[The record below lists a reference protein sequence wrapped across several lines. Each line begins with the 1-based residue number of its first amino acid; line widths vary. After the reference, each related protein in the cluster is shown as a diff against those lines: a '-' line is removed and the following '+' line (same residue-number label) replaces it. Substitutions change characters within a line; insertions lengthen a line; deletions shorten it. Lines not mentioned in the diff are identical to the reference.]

1 MNTHSAPQSPQQ
13 AGGFFNHD
21 MRPHSWVIIWAVL
34 VILSQGCTWDNPAL
48 IEIGRLIT
56 PVGTYAVGTNPTSI
70 AAGDFNTDGLTDLLV
85 TNVSGDS
92 LSLLLGKGD
101 GTFQDTTTL
110 KTGNM
115 PRALVAADFSGD
127 GHMDI
132 ALANA
137 GSEEVTI
144 LIGKGD
150 GTFQPGES
158 YSTHRAPL
166 AIIISDFNRD
176 HKDDL
181 AVALKSD
188 AVEILWGNG
197 NGTFKKGQTLEVE
210 DTPTSVAAADLNQD
224 GIIDLA
230 IANNGAMSNNIS
242 VFMGQKD
249 GTFKSLGHFP
259 TGMRPLFVTTGD
271 FTGDGRLDLEVVNG
285 VRDSLSLLP
294 GNGDGT
300 FKAAI
305 NFGAGTGP
313 ASSIV
318 LDINGDGILDTV
330 VVNNLGST
338 MTLLIGKGDGTFYN
352 PPINYLTETGPFTI
366 IQFEFKRGGKKG
378 LAIANNAKN
387 SISIFAINPP
397 PSTPARIPAL

>member
-1 MNTHSAPQSPQQ
+1 MI
-13 AGGFFNHD
+13 NHD
-21 MRPHSWVIIWAVL
+21 KRHNLWTLIWAGL
-34 VILSQGCTWDNPAL
+34 LILFQGCTRENPTL
-48 IEIGRLIT
+48 IAIGQLIT

-70 AAGDFNTDGLTDLLV
+70 AAGDFNSDGSTDLLI

-92 LSLLLGKGD
+92 LSLLLGNGD

-110 KTGNM
+110 KIGNM
-115 PRALVAADFSGD
+115 PRALVADDFNGD
-127 GHMDI
+127 GRVDI

-137 GSEEVTI
+137 GNDEVTI

-150 GTFQPGES
+150 GSFNQGEKH
-158 YSTHRAPL
+158 STHRSPL

-176 HKDDL
+176 HKNDL

-188 AVEILWGNG
+188 AVDILLGNG
-197 NGTFKKGQTLEVE
+197 NGTFVKGQTLEVQ
-210 DTPTSVAAADLNQD
+210 DTPTSIAAADLNQD
-224 GIIDLA
+224 GFIDLA
-230 IANNGAMSNNIS
+230 IANNGAMSNNVS

-249 GTFKSLGHFP
+249 GAFKASGHYP

-285 VRDSLSLLP
+285 VRDSLSLLA

-300 FKAAI
+300 FKPAI

-313 ASSIV
+313 ASSVV
-318 LDINGDGILDTV
+318 LDVNGDHILDTV

-338 MTLLIGKGDGTFYN
+338 MTLLVGKGDGTFYD
-352 PPINYLTETGPFTI
+352 PPINYMTETGPFTI
-366 IQFEFKRGGKKG
+366 IQFEFKRGGRKG

-387 SISIFAINPP
+387 SISIFALNPP
-397 PSTPARIPAL
+397 PSTPARIPTL

>member
-1 MNTHSAPQSPQQ
+1 MINNEKRHNP
-13 AGGFFNHD
+13 
-21 MRPHSWVIIWAVL
+21 WVLIWAGL
-34 VILSQGCTWDNPAL
+34 LILFQGCTRENPAF
-48 IEIGRLIT
+48 IAIGHLIT

-70 AAGDFNTDGLTDLLV
+70 AAGDFNSDGLTDLLI

-92 LSLLLGKGD
+92 LSLLLGNGD

-110 KTGNM
+110 KMGNM
-115 PRALVAADFSGD
+115 PRALVADDFNGD
-127 GHMDI
+127 GHLDI

-137 GSEEVTI
+137 GSEEVI
-144 LIGKGD
+144 VLIGKGD
-150 GTFQPGES
+150 GTFKEGEK
-158 YSTHRAPL
+158 YPTHRSPL
-166 AIIISDFNRD
+166 AIIVSDFNRD

-188 AVEILWGNG
+188 AVDILMGNG

-210 DTPTSVAAADLNQD
+210 DTPTSIAAADLDRD

-249 GTFKSLGHFP
+249 GTFKTSGHYP
-259 TGMRPLFVTTGD
+259 TGMRPLFITTGD

-285 VRDSLSLLP
+285 VRDSLSLFP

-300 FKAAI
+300 FKPAI

-313 ASSIV
+313 ASSVV
-318 LDINGDGILDTV
+318 LDVNGDGILDTV

-338 MTLLIGKGDGTFYN
+338 MTLLIGKGDGTFYD
-352 PPINYLTETGPFTI
+352 PPINYMTETGPFTI
-366 IQFEFKRGGKKG
+366 IQFEFKRGGTKG

-387 SISIFAINPP
+387 SISIFALNPP
-397 PSTPARIPAL
+397 PSTPTRIPTS

>member
-1 MNTHSAPQSPQQ
+1 ML
-13 AGGFFNHD
+13 
-21 MRPHSWVIIWAVL
+21 IWAGL
-34 VILSQGCTWDNPAL
+34 LILFEGCSRENPIL
-48 IEIGRLIT
+48 IEIGNLIT

-70 AAGDFNTDGLTDLLV
+70 AAGDFNSDGSTDLLI

-92 LSLLLGKGD
+92 LSLLLGNGD

-110 KTGNM
+110 KMGNM
-115 PRALVAADFSGD
+115 PRALVADDFNGD
-127 GHMDI
+127 GHPDV

-137 GSEEVTI
+137 GSEQVTI

-150 GTFQPGES
+150 GTFKEGEKHP
-158 YSTHRAPL
+158 TRRPPL

-176 HKDDL
+176 HKGDL

-188 AVEILWGNG
+188 AVDILLGNG
-197 NGTFKKGQTLEVE
+197 NGTFKKGQTLEVQ
-210 DTPTSVAAADLNQD
+210 DTPTSIAAADLNQD
-224 GIIDLA
+224 KIIDLA
-230 IANNGAMSNNIS
+230 IANNGAMSNNVS

-249 GTFKSLGHFP
+249 GTFKASGHYP

-300 FKAAI
+300 FKPAI
-305 NFGAGTGP
+305 HFGAGTGP

-318 LDINGDGILDTV
+318 LDINGDGILDTA

-338 MTLLIGKGDGTFYN
+338 MTLLIGKGDGTFYDQ
-352 PPINYLTETGPFTI
+352 PINYLTETGPFTI
-366 IQFEFKRGGKKG
+366 IQFEFKQGGKKG

-387 SISIFAINPP
+387 SISIFALKPP
-397 PSTPARIPAL
+397 HSTQTRIPTS